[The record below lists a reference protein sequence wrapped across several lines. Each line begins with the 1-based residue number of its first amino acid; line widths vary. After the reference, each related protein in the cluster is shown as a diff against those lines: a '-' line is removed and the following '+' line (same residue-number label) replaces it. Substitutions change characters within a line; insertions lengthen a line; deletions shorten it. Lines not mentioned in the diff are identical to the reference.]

1 MLLQKIICLTNPSLQ
16 DLQNDVF
23 YPFPSAKSDYVS
35 HIPDVGPC
43 ISASN
48 RDFAPSSTAG
58 FPSDPFDNLDRFS
71 FFGAANGF
79 FLAVGNLL
87 CHNICGF
94 LPEDSEEKGACRF
107 YLHIGSFGP
116 WLPPP
121 GKTITSSALFQWF
134 KNKQSVRSKGRPKYF
149 LSWKE

>member
-1 MLLQKIICLTNPSLQ
+1 VRFRVFVKGPVGQRFHSGCNFQHTIESYHLSESTVKSENKLVYKVTPQTDSSDNP
-16 DLQNDVF
+16 
-23 YPFPSAKSDYVS
+23 
-35 HIPDVGPC
+35 
-43 ISASN
+43 
-48 RDFAPSSTAG
+48 
-58 FPSDPFDNLDRFS
+58 DRFS